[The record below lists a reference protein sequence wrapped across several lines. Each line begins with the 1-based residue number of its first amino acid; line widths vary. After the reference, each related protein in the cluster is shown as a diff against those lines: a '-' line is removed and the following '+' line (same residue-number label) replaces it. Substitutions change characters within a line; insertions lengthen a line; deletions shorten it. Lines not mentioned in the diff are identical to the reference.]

1 MNFAN
6 HVDRVA
12 RDTPSETAVTDP
24 WRGVTFRELAAETNA
39 VANALESLGV
49 DAGDRV
55 ALYLPN
61 SVAFITTYLGAMKRG
76 AIPFPINMRFTGSE
90 IEYVLEDAGA
100 VVAVTIGKFED
111 TIAELSVDSLDHLIV
126 ADGSRG
132 HDYEDLVAGADQ
144 SYEVHPRKED
154 EVAELM
160 YTSGT
165 TGRPKGVKHTHGN
178 LDVNAR
184 GLVRYMLWDE
194 HEVTVTVCPCFH
206 VAGLN
211 VTTTPFL
218 YAGAT
223 NHLLPQWDPEQT
235 LGVIEDRGVSYIFL
249 IPTMAI
255 DLLNF
260 DAVGDYDVSTLDVV
274 GVGGSP
280 MPKERIE
287 TVEETFDCLL
297 LEGYGMTETT
307 PLAAINRP
315 NQAVYKPGSI
325 GPPADEVVDVRIE
338 HPETREVVGVNE
350 VGELL
355 WYGDT
360 ITPGYYQMPEK
371 NEEAFVERDGKR
383 WLRSGDIGRIDED
396 GHLFIEDRIDDM
408 IITGGENVYPS
419 EVEDVL
425 YGVPG
430 VAEAAVIDTPDDRLG
445 QAITAVVVRSDP
457 GLDEADITEA
467 FDESDL
473 AGFKHPRRIEFVE
486 DLPKTSTRKINKVA
500 LREKFY

>member
-12 RDTPSETAVTDP
+12 RDAPTKTAVTDP
-24 WRGVTFRELAAETNA
+24 SRELTFGELAAETNA

-49 DAGDRV
+49 APGDRV

-61 SVAFITTYLGAMKRG
+61 SVAFITTYLGAMKLG
-76 AIPFPINMRFTGSE
+76 AIPFPINMRFTGTE

-100 VVAVTIGKFED
+100 VAAVTTGTFED
-111 TIAELSVDSLDHLIV
+111 TIGGLEVESLEHLIV
-126 ADGSRG
+126 TDGERG
-132 HDYEDLVAGADQ
+132 HDYADLVSGADDA
-144 SYEVHPRKED
+144 YEVYPRKED
-154 EVAELM
+154 ELAELM

-184 GLVRYMLWDE
+184 GLVRYMQWDE

-218 YAGAT
+218 YTGAT

-235 LGVIEDRGVSYIFL
+235 LEIIEAQEVTYIFL

-260 DAVGDYDVSTLDVV
+260 DGVEEYDVSTLRVM

-287 TVEETFDCLL
+287 TVQATFDCLL

-315 NQAVYKPGSI
+315 NQSVYKPGSI
-325 GPPADEVVDVRIE
+325 GPPAHEVVDVRIE
-338 HPETREVVGVNE
+338 DPETREKVDVND

-360 ITPGYYQMPEK
+360 ITPGYYRMPEK
-371 NEEAFVERDGKR
+371 NEEAFVRRDGKT
-383 WLRSGDIGRIDED
+383 WLRSGDIGRMDED

-425 YGVPG
+425 YGIPG
-430 VAEAAVIDTPDDRLG
+430 VTEAAVIDTPDDRLG
-445 QAITAVVVRSDP
+445 QVVTAVVVAED
-457 GLDEADITEA
+457 GTLTGDDIKA
-467 FDESDL
+467 AYAGSGL
-473 AGFKHPRRIEFVE
+473 AGYKHPRRVEFVE
-486 DLPKTSTRKINKVA
+486 SLPKTSTRKIDKVA
-500 LREKFY
+500 LRDRFN

>member
-12 RDTPSETAVTDP
+12 RDAPTKTALTDP
-24 WRGVTFRELAAETNA
+24 WREVTFRELAAETNA
-39 VANALESLGV
+39 VANALDSLDVGV
-49 DAGDRV
+49 GDRV

-61 SVAFITTYLGAMKRG
+61 SVVFITMYLGAMKRG

-100 VVAVTIGKFED
+100 VAAVTIGDFED
-111 TIAELSVDSLDHLIV
+111 TIAGLSVPSLEHLIV

-132 HDYEDLVAGADQ
+132 HDYEDLVARADQ
-144 SYEVHPRKED
+144 SYEVYPRKED

-184 GLVRYMLWDE
+184 GLIRYMQWDE
-194 HEVTVTVCPCFH
+194 HEITVTVCPCFH

-235 LGVIEDRGVSYIFL
+235 LGVIEDRGVTYIFL

-260 DAVGDYDVSTLDVV
+260 DGVSEYDVSTLDVV

-280 MPKERIE
+280 MPKDRI
-287 TVEETFDCLL
+287 TKVEETFDCLL

-338 HPETREVVGVNE
+338 DPETREVVGVNQ

-355 WYGDT
+355 WHGDT

-371 NEEAFVERDGKR
+371 NEEAFVEREGKR
-383 WLRSGDIGRIDED
+383 WLRSGDIGRMDED
-396 GHLFIEDRIDDM
+396 GHLFIEDRMDDM

-425 YGVPG
+425 YGIPG

-445 QAITAVVVRSDP
+445 QAVTAVVVRSDP
-457 GLDEADITEA
+457 GLEDQDIERA
-467 FDESDL
+467 FAGSDL

-500 LREKFY
+500 LRERFH